1 MEVEREGGGWEE
13 EEEEG
18 GLERDTVRG
27 CLVLGPDLE
36 GKKESQF
43 ANLRCKAHTAL
54 LVGMHETSHGNIF
67 VERKNEQKNHPT
79 PNHQIY
85 KIHSQTFIHDMRAG
99 HQVPSLENWG
109 SMQAQKN
116 GCTRCG

>member
-18 GLERDTVRG
+18 GLEKDTVRG

-54 LVGMHETSHGNIF
+54 PVGMHETSHRNIF
-67 VERKNEQKNHPT
+67 VERKNER
-79 PNHQIY
+79 
-85 KIHSQTFIHDMRAG
+85 KITQHLITRYTKYTHKHSYMT
-99 HQVPSLENWG
+99 
-109 SMQAQKN
+109 
-116 GCTRCG
+116 